1 MAAKNP
7 SNQLEKTTIICY
19 FQKLIYIIF
28 WPTLQKVYTFSF
40 IVGYSISKSVKLSTQ
55 LLRVKVRGF

>member
-28 WPTLQKVYTFSF
+28 WPTLHNSIGNYLGPHVKSF
-40 IVGYSISKSVKLSTQ
+40 RLY
-55 LLRVKVRGF
+55 RFRA